1 VQLLGDDFTRVPAVR
16 AGGLSREQAA
26 EVFIRLAY
34 SHYLVPHPEP
44 ELLIAAMRSFAGLTR
59 RSPRRAA
66 G

>member
-1 VQLLGDDFTRVPAVR
+1 VR

-44 ELLIAAMRSFAGLTR
+44 EVLLASMRSFAGLTR
-59 RSPRRAA
+59 RSTRRVA